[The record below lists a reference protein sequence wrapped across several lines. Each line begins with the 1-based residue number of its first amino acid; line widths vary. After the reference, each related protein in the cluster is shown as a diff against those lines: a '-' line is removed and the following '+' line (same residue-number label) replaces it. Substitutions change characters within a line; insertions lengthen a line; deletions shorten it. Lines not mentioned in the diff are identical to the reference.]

1 MRFRHEVYDQCFE
14 TFYTGTAQCFAP
26 AAATMRLEDTSCDM
40 CRTAVH
46 ASVCS
51 ACRDFYLNLAL
62 ESDGGTN
69 ADRLPGRPLVV
80 VVEESD
86 D

>member
-14 TFYTGTAQCFAP
+14 TFYNDTAQCFAC
-26 AAATMRLEDTSCDM
+26 AAATMPLEDTSCDM

-46 ASVCS
+46 ASVYY
-51 ACRDFYLNLAL
+51 ACIDFYLNLAL

-69 ADRLPGRPLVV
+69 ADRLPGGPLAVV
-80 VVEESD
+80 LEE
-86 D
+86 

>member
-1 MRFRHEVYDQCFE
+1 MQIE
-14 TFYTGTAQCFAP
+14 FAT
-26 AAATMRLEDTSCDM
+26 ATMRLEDTSCEM

-46 ASVCS
+46 ASIYS
-51 ACRDFYLNLAL
+51 ACRDFYLNLDL

-69 ADRLPGRPLVV
+69 ADRLPGRPVEV